1 MSENLAFNFDQD
13 YSKTPLFCAGKPG
26 LFDTVNKQYPE
37 IWSLYKQM
45 KSLDWDE
52 NEVSYS
58 SCIADF
64 EKCDKSTYD
73 MMIKTLAFQ
82 WEADSIVSRL
92 APVVSPFV
100 SSSELW
106 AAWQR
111 VSENECV
118 TPEHEVLTPTGW
130 KSISE
135 ITLDDSVAQWEYG
148 TGEVTFV
155 KPTALIKK
163 QYEGE
168 MYKFTSDRSNVNQ
181 IVTPNHRMPLVY
193 PYWDSKNGEYK
204 HASDVNYHGG
214 NGFPLS
220 GKLPHG
226 KGMTN
231 KEKMWVAVQAD
242 GSMASDKYTGAKTG
256 KLHYKFGLKKKRKQE
271 RLARLCESAG
281 YELRKHD
288 TVSEREG
295 GSSLYYVHL
304 PVSEY
309 NWGAKSFDWVNF
321 ENISYE
327 WAIDFLNEVAQ
338 WDGTITKSGNI
349 RYISSNKECIEVVR
363 TVAHLAGKR
372 AHLTVIPERKDILM
386 PSGSVS
392 DTSEVYQLYIT
403 ERSYIPG
410 NTVRKEKVNY
420 SGDVYCITV
429 PSSYFMVRLDNVIS
443 VTGNCLHSI
452 TYSEIVRSSFKDP
465 SVIMSEILKVRESFD
480 RLDII
485 GKVMHDTYKISH
497 EYALGN
503 VSDDVAYEQVFLFVC
518 ALLCL
523 ERIQF
528 VSSFAVTFAIADTGL
543 FEPIGAIV
551 QKIAQDEF
559 EIHVELDKVV
569 IRNELKTERGL
580 AVFNKNKE
588 LINKMIDEVVLSE
601 MVWSDYLFSEGRS
614 LVGMNKQLLKAWACY
629 NAKDVYNFLGLKPLD
644 QTIKLPT
651 SNPLPF
657 MEDWLNISKKQ
668 PSPQEQD
675 VTQYKTNVLVSDD
688 DGIELEI

>member
-52 NEVSYS
+52 NEVSYA

-92 APVVSPFV
+92 APVVSPFI

-111 VSENECV
+111 ISDNE
-118 TPEHEVLTPTGW
+118 
-130 KSISE
+130 
-135 ITLDDSVAQWEYG
+135 
-148 TGEVTFV
+148 
-155 KPTALIKK
+155 
-163 QYEGE
+163 
-168 MYKFTSDRSNVNQ
+168 
-181 IVTPNHRMPLVY
+181 
-193 PYWDSKNGEYK
+193 
-204 HASDVNYHGG
+204 
-214 NGFPLS
+214 
-220 GKLPHG
+220 
-226 KGMTN
+226 
-231 KEKMWVAVQAD
+231 
-242 GSMASDKYTGAKTG
+242 
-256 KLHYKFGLKKKRKQE
+256 
-271 RLARLCESAG
+271 
-281 YELRKHD
+281 
-288 TVSEREG
+288 
-295 GSSLYYVHL
+295 
-304 PVSEY
+304 
-309 NWGAKSFDWVNF
+309 
-321 ENISYE
+321 
-327 WAIDFLNEVAQ
+327 
-338 WDGTITKSGNI
+338 
-349 RYISSNKECIEVVR
+349 
-363 TVAHLAGKR
+363 
-372 AHLTVIPERKDILM
+372 
-386 PSGSVS
+386 
-392 DTSEVYQLYIT
+392 
-403 ERSYIPG
+403 
-410 NTVRKEKVNY
+410 
-420 SGDVYCITV
+420 
-429 PSSYFMVRLDNVIS
+429 
-443 VTGNCLHSI
+443 CLHSI

-465 SVIMSEILKVRESFD
+465 SGIMSEILKVRESFD
-480 RLDII
+480 RLDVI
-485 GKVMHDTYKISH
+485 GKIMHDTYKVSH
-497 EYALGN
+497 DYALGN
-503 VSDDVAYEQVFLFVC
+503 ISDDIAYEQVFLFVC

-644 QTIKLPT
+644 QTIKLPA